1 MRINTVN
8 NYDCK
13 QGGLKHNNNFKG
25 TVSPEFVHYVH
36 EIRNDCLESLC
47 NKYGTTLGKYH
58 YREEPI
64 PGFRLINNV
73 CFGILERAKKVMEK
87 CFQPG
92 SVLSVVSRDEK
103 PYDACDIILVQN
115 ETMNKHLGG
124 PAYDQGFVGKKG
136 VCSPIRRLKDLQYW
150 IKGKDGWG
158 LFSEAYGKNFVKVT
172 CTMGWDDISC
182 EDYKYSAD
190 AVKEIID
197 FLKLERQYVGLL
209 PSESPADKYTVDAVS
224 YDKLISSLTK
234 RVEDLEKLSSKQPE
248 HKSFLQKI
256 FKRLN

>member
-8 NYDCK
+8 NHDGK

-47 NKYGTTLGKYH
+47 KKYGTTLSKY
-58 YREEPI
+58 YLRKEPI
-64 PGFRLINNV
+64 PGFRMINNV
-73 CFGILERAKKVMEK
+73 CFGILERAKSVMER
-87 CFQPG
+87 CFQPK
-92 SVLSVVSRDEK
+92 SILSVVSFDE
-103 PYDACDIILVQN
+103 DQCDTILVQN
-115 ETMNKHLGG
+115 EIMDKHVGS
-124 PAYDQGFVGKKG
+124 AYGQGFVGKKG
-136 VCSPIRRLKDLQYW
+136 VFSPIRRLKDLQYW
-150 IKGKDGWG
+150 IKGKDGWS

-190 AVKEIID
+190 EVKEIID

-209 PSESPADKYTVDAVS
+209 PSESPADKNAVDAVS
-224 YDKLISSLTK
+224 YDKLIASLTK
-234 RVEDLEKLSSKQPE
+234 RVEDLEKLSPKQPE
-248 HKSFLQKI
+248 HKSFLHKI
-256 FKRLN
+256 FKR